1 MKIRTIV
8 FLFLCFPL
16 WLLSCKGKEV
26 KEEKALTVK
35 VAKATVTHD
44 AAGKEFPF
52 IARPFR
58 STELSFRVGGPLDR
72 LEMYA
77 GNAYRQGSIIA
88 EISPRDFQ
96 IRRERAE
103 AVYKQA
109 KAEYER
115 IQVLFEKNNI
125 SASAYEKAK
134 ADHVTAKM
142 AYETTVN
149 ELADTRLVAPFNGY
163 VGEVY
168 VENYQ
173 DVKPAQ
179 PILSFIDLDKL
190 RIETYVTQDI
200 ALQAQKLESVDIRFD
215 ALPDTVCRVRV
226 TEISKATTRNNLS
239 YLLTVLLPNPDGRF
253 LSGMSGKMQID
264 LPSASAG
271 PVLQIPQTALCH
283 RPSVG
288 EYVWVVENGK
298 ANRRTVKPGDLL
310 PDGYVAIKEGLQAG
324 ESLAVTGLR
333 FLSDGM
339 HVEIAQNR

>member
-1 MKIRTIV
+1 MKIRANVI
-8 FLFLCFPL
+8 L
-16 WLLSCKGKEV
+16 LLSLPILLFSCKDKTVE
-26 KEEKALTVK
+26 KEEALIVK
-35 VAKATVTHD
+35 VAEATVNAN

-52 IARPFR
+52 IARPYR

-77 GNAYRQGSIIA
+77 GNAYKRGSIIA
-88 EISPRDFQ
+88 EISPRDFH
-96 IRRERAE
+96 IRKERAE

-115 IQVLFEKNNI
+115 IQALFEKNNV
-125 SASAYEKAK
+125 SASACEKAK
-134 ADHVTAKM
+134 ADYVTAKM
-142 AYETTVN
+142 AFETASN

-190 RIETYVTQDI
+190 RIETYVTQDV
-200 ALQAQKLESVDIRFD
+200 ALQAQKLDYVDIRFD
-215 ALPDTVCRVRV
+215 ALPDTVCRARV

-253 LSGMSGKMQID
+253 LSGMSGKMYID
-264 LPSASAG
+264 LPSAAVG
-271 PVLQIPQTALCH
+271 QTVQIPQTALCQ

-288 EYVWVVENGK
+288 EFVWVVENGK
-298 ANRRTVKPGDLL
+298 ASRRVVKVGNLL
-310 PDGYVAIKEGLQAG
+310 PDGYVAIKEGLQSG
-324 ESLAVTGLR
+324 ECLAVSGLR

-339 HVEIAQNR
+339 QVEIAQN